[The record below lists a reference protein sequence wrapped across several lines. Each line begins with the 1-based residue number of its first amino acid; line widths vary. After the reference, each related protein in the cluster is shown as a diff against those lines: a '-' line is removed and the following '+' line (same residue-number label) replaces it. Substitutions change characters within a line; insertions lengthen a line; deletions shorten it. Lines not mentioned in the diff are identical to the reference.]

1 MLSFGGFASPL
12 WFLLLLVVALLV
24 AGYVW
29 AQRRRQRDVLRFS
42 NLQVL
47 DRVAPKRQ
55 GWPKHVPAALLGVSL
70 ILLTV
75 ALSGPTA
82 EQRIPRNRATVM
94 LTVDVSLSMMS
105 KDVAPSRLEAA
116 KTAAKEFADEL
127 TPGINL
133 GLVSFAGTA
142 TVMVMPT
149 PDRASVK
156 QAIDGLKLSEA
167 TATGDGINASLSAI
181 DSFGKMVGN
190 AGGGGGAP
198 PARIVLL
205 ADGGQTIPRELD
217 APRGAFTKAQ
227 ESKDAGV
234 PISTISFGT
243 EHGYVEIEGER
254 QPVEVDDAAMK
265 DIARLSGGEFHKA
278 ASAEQL
284 RSVYDTLGEQI
295 GYEIKRADA
304 SRPWLVLGTLAA
316 IVAAGVSLFFG
327 RRLP

>member
-1 MLSFGGFASPL
+1 MLSLTGFTAPWWL
-12 WFLLLLVVALLV
+12 LLLLVVAALV

-42 NLQVL
+42 NLEVL
-47 DRVAPKRQ
+47 DRVASRRKD
-55 GWPKHVPAALLGVSL
+55 WPKHVPAALLGVSL
-70 ILLTV
+70 IFLTV
-75 ALSGPTA
+75 ALAGPTA

-94 LTVDVSLSMMS
+94 LTVDVSLSMMA
-105 KDVAPSRLEAA
+105 KDVEPSRLEAA
-116 KTAAKEFADEL
+116 KVAAKEFADKL

-156 QAIDGLKLSEA
+156 QAIDSLKLSEA
-167 TATGDGINASLSAI
+167 TATGDGINASMSAI
-181 DSFGKMVGN
+181 DSFGKMVG
-190 AGGGGGAP
+190 GPGGAP
-198 PARIVLL
+198 PARIVLM

-217 APRGAFTKAQ
+217 APRGAYTKAQ
-227 ESKDAGV
+227 EAQKAGI

-243 EHGYVEIEGER
+243 MHGSIDIEGEP
-254 QPVEVDDAAMK
+254 QQVEVDDEAMEEIAA
-265 DIARLSGGEFHKA
+265 LSGGEFHKA
-278 ASAEQL
+278 ASAEEL

-316 IVAAGVSLFFG
+316 ILAAGISLFFG

>member
-42 NLQVL
+42 NLSVL

-70 ILLTV
+70 VLLTV
-75 ALSGPTA
+75 ALAGPTS

-105 KDVAPSRLEAA
+105 KDVEPSRLEAA
-116 KTAAKEFADEL
+116 KGAAKEFADEL

-156 QAIDGLKLSEA
+156 QAIDSLKLSEA
-167 TATGDGINASLSAI
+167 TATGDGINASMSAI
-181 DSFGKMVGN
+181 DSFGKMVG
-190 AGGGGGAP
+190 GQDGAP

-217 APRGAFTKAQ
+217 APRGAYTKAQ
-227 ESKDAGV
+227 EAKKAGI

-243 EHGYVEIEGER
+243 EHGTVDIEGEP
-254 QPVEVDDAAMK
+254 QHVEVDDEAME

-278 ASAEQL
+278 ATAEQL

-295 GYEIKRADA
+295 GYEVKRADA
-304 SRPWLVLGTLAA
+304 SKSWLVLGTLTA